1 MGSASDFYNSL
12 LASEIAIFGIIA
24 AALVVFFE
32 MIYAQL
38 SYRGASTILKS
49 WLLWVSISFGLAT
62 VLFTAAGSLLL
73 SFPSFDFVSG
83 VDSHSRDFFQNGY
96 VGLTAVALLAISMI
110 LFLVLVVRNGKYLR
124 PSRIALL
131 LGERIKSSVLRDY
144 LLHKYGIPRPDSY
157 PYADKIYRSVGLDH
171 SAGIA
176 IKIHG
181 EDREKTTEEIEE
193 RNQKETIVLQRLELY
208 QEQYEKLIKSFDH
221 GEDPFAA
228 LSMLLVRSVD
238 SYDIPTVGDVI
249 RLIERISVNFIE
261 EYSKRLTNELWNP
274 EDKIL
279 LNYVD
284 HVLGLIR
291 LHSEHCERGRHQHI
305 QLQLL
310 QVTQRLSAALMK
322 QGLMTEEKLVMGFW
336 KEIADQ
342 SAAPAPR
349 LFCEFIRYYNDVFEY
364 LVDKEEY
371 EELLKDLFRHVGWLG
386 ERLLSKT
393 GVEERPLMIDHTY
406 TTQYDCLLEA
416 ILTYGHAIN
425 DKRPDMYP
433 LIYFDAVHVVV
444 LQCARLLQE
453 QKDGATRRRLRD
465 NLFSLIYTFVSF
477 ANAAIRTGNSDGAGL
492 AVMRLKESYELLVQ
506 KEMNDLAEELIIVIT
521 ELGGNAAGL
530 SDRLTSVEFL
540 DKAIS
545 DYIIDIVA
553 SARHTNKIAGAAM
566 EIVIRGEGD
575 HARRLEFL
583 KRLGRRMQTN
593 FGLNF
598 DWGTGE
604 RLTKG

>member
-1 MGSASDFYNSL
+1 MGSAADFYNSL

-24 AALVVFFE
+24 AAIVVFFE

-49 WLLWVSISFGLAT
+49 WLLWFSIIFGLAT

-73 SFPSFDFVSG
+73 SFPSFDFGHG
-83 VDSHSRDFFQNGY
+83 VDFRSRDFFQSGY

-131 LGERIKSSVLRDY
+131 LGERIKSALLRDY

-157 PYADKIYRSVGLDH
+157 PYADKIYRSVGIDH
-171 SAGIA
+171 PAGIT

-181 EDREKTTEEIEE
+181 EDREETKEDLDE
-193 RNQKETIVLQRLELY
+193 RNQKETIALRKLELY
-208 QEQYEKLIKSFDH
+208 QKQYEKLITRFEH

-238 SYDIPTVGDVI
+238 SYDTPTVGDVI
-249 RLIERISVNFIE
+249 RLIDRISVDFIE
-261 EYSKRLTNELWNP
+261 EYSKKRSIELWSP

-291 LHSEHCERGRHQHI
+291 LHAEHCERGQHQHI

-310 QVTQRLSAALMK
+310 QVTQRLSTALMK
-322 QGLMTEEKLVMGFW
+322 QGLMTEEKLVMDFW
-336 KEIADQ
+336 KEIADR
-342 SAAPAPR
+342 SAASAPR
-349 LFCEFIRYYNDVFEY
+349 LFCEFIHYYGQLFDY
-364 LVDKEEY
+364 LIDKKEY
-371 EELLKDLFRHVGWLG
+371 EELLKDVFRHVGWLG
-386 ERLLSKT
+386 ERLLAKT
-393 GVEERPLMIDHTY
+393 GIEERPLMMDHSY
-406 TTQYDCLLEA
+406 ATQYDCLLEA
-416 ILTYGHAIN
+416 ILRYGHTIN
-425 DKRPDMYP
+425 DKRADMYP
-433 LIYFDAVHVVV
+433 LIYFDAVHVVM
-444 LQCARLLQE
+444 LQVASLLQDQRE
-453 QKDGATRRRLRD
+453 SATRRRLRD

-477 ANAAIRTGNSDGAGL
+477 ANAAIRAGNSDGAGL
-492 AVMRLKESYELLVQ
+492 AIIRLKESYELLVQ
-506 KEMNDLAEELIIVIT
+506 KEINDLAEELIIVIT
-521 ELGGNAAGL
+521 ELGGNAAGF
-530 SDRLTSVEFL
+530 SDRLTSVQFL

-553 SARHTNKIAGAAM
+553 SARHTNKVAGAAI
-566 EIVIRGEGD
+566 EIVIKGEGD
-575 HARRLEFL
+575 HDRRWEFL
-583 KRLGRRMQTN
+583 KKLGKRMQTN

-598 DWGTGE
+598 DWRTGN
-604 RLTKG
+604 RLTQ

>member
-1 MGSASDFYNSL
+1 MGSAADFYNSL
-12 LASEIAIFGIIA
+12 LASEVAIFGIIA

-49 WLLWVSISFGLAT
+49 WLLWVSIIVGLAT
-62 VLFTAAGSLLL
+62 VLFTATGSLLL
-73 SFPSFDFVSG
+73 SFPSFDFVPG
-83 VDSHSRDFFQNGY
+83 VNFHSRDFYHNGY

-131 LGERIKSSVLRDY
+131 LGQRIKSDILRDY

-157 PYADKIYRSVGLDH
+157 PYPDKIYRSIGIDH
-171 SAGIA
+171 PSGII
-176 IKIHG
+176 IKTYG
-181 EDREKTTEEIEE
+181 EDREKTEEEIEE
-193 RNQKETIVLQRLELY
+193 RNQKETIALRKLGLY
-208 QEQYEKLIKSFDH
+208 QKQYEKLITRFEH

-238 SYDIPTVGDVI
+238 SYDTPTVGDVI
-249 RLIERISVNFIE
+249 RLIDRISAGFIE
-261 EYSKRLTNELWNP
+261 EYSQKRSNELWSP
-274 EDKIL
+274 EDKII

-291 LHSEHCERGRHQHI
+291 LHLEHCERGQHQHI

-310 QVTQRLSAALMK
+310 QITQRLSTALME
-322 QGLMTEEKLVMGFW
+322 QGLATEEKLVMNFW

-342 SAAPAPR
+342 SAASAPR
-349 LFCEFIRYYNDVFEY
+349 LFCEFIRYYNDLFEY
-364 LVDKEEY
+364 LIDKKEH
-371 EELLKDLFRHVGWLG
+371 EELLKDLFRHIGWLG

-393 GVEERPLMIDHTY
+393 GVEERPLMMDHTY
-406 TTQYDCLLEA
+406 ATQYDCLLEA
-416 ILTYGHAIN
+416 ILTYGHTIN
-425 DKRPDMYP
+425 DKRADMYP
-433 LIYFDAVHVVV
+433 LIYFDAVHVAI
-444 LQCARLLQE
+444 LQVARLLQD

-465 NLFSLIYTFVSF
+465 NLFILIYTFVSF
-477 ANAAIRTGNSDGAGL
+477 ANVAIRVRNSDGVGL

-506 KEMNDLAEELIIVIT
+506 KEINDLAEELIMEIT
-521 ELGGNAAGL
+521 ELGGNAAGF
-530 SDRLTSVEFL
+530 SDRLTSVQFL
-540 DKAIS
+540 DKEIP

-553 SARHTNKIAGAAM
+553 SARHTNKVAGAAT

-575 HARRLEFL
+575 HDRRWEFL

-598 DWGTGE
+598 DWRTGE
-604 RLTKG
+604 RLTP